1 MSKSTIL
8 IVEDEAI
15 VAADLANK
23 LNRLGYAVVGTA
35 SQGEQAI
42 DMVRRL
48 TPQLVLMDIQLE
60 GGLDGIQT
68 AELIKEERDIPV
80 IYLTAHSDPATLER
94 AKLTGPFGYI
104 LKPFE
109 NRDLATQI
117 ELAVYKHKAD
127 RQLHEQREWL
137 RVTLASIGD
146 AVIAT
151 DAEGSV
157 TFVNPTA
164 EALTGFSVGES
175 IGKPLE
181 DIFFIINEH
190 TRENVDSPVSK
201 VLKTGQIVGLANHT
215 ILIRKDGKEIPIDDS
230 GAPIRSKGGLI
241 QGVVL
246 VFRDISD
253 RRQAEAEREKLL
265 LAIEQV
271 GETVVITDPH
281 GIIQYVN
288 PAFTRITGYTRR
300 EAIGN
305 SSRILKSGKHDAHF
319 YRRLWETITS
329 GEIFQ
334 ARMINKR
341 KDGTLYTDDV
351 TISPVFDTQKK
362 IVAFVAVKRDVT
374 AQLALEE
381 QFHQAQKM
389 ESVGRLAGGVA
400 HDFNNMLGIILGHTE
415 LAMEHI
421 PHLSPLKSDLD
432 EIQKAAQRSA
442 DLTRQLLAFA
452 RKQTASPKV
461 INLNDTIAQMIKMLR
476 RLIGEDIDLTWIS
489 GAGLWPVKIDPAQ
502 THQLLANLCVNARD
516 AINGVGHVTIETR
529 NVTLD
534 ETYCGRHT
542 DIPFGEYV
550 MMAVTDNGCGM
561 DENTREN
568 LFEPFFT
575 TKEVGQGT
583 GLGLSTVYGIVKQN
597 DGYIE
602 VTSELGEGATF
613 NIYLPKTE
621 EDLEGKQISVAET
634 MVEGSETVLVV
645 EDEPSILRLTESVLE
660 RLGYTVI
667 TTHSPLKAIDL
678 ITRYERPID
687 LLITDVV
694 MPGMNGQELM
704 ARIEE
709 LVPNV
714 KVLFISGYT
723 ADAMAHRGFL
733 ANDIHFLQK
742 PFSNKTLAEKVRTVL
757 DQSALTNSDLLPSRE
772 LAHEKC

>member
-1 MSKSTIL
+1 MSKPTIL

-23 LNRLGYAVVGTA
+23 LAKLGYTVAGIA

-42 DMVRRL
+42 EMVRRL

-68 AELIKEERDIPV
+68 AELIRRAQDIPV

-117 ELAVYKHKAD
+117 ELAVYKHQAE
-127 RQLHEQREWL
+127 RRLHDQREWL

-151 DAEGSV
+151 DAEGFV
-157 TFVNPTA
+157 TFVNPAA
-164 EALTGFSVGES
+164 EALTGFSAEES

-181 DIFFIINEH
+181 EIFLIINEH
-190 TRENVDSPVSK
+190 TRKSVETPVSK
-201 VLKTGQIVGLANHT
+201 VLKTGKIVGLANHT
-215 ILIRKDGKEIPIDDS
+215 ILVRKNGKEIPIDDS
-230 GAPIRSKGGLI
+230 GAPIRGKDGLI

-253 RRQAEAEREKLL
+253 RRKAEAEREKLL

-271 GETVVITDPH
+271 GETVVITDPE
-281 GIIQYVN
+281 GTIQYVN
-288 PAFTRITGYTRR
+288 PAFTQITGYTKE
-300 EAIGN
+300 EAIGSN
-305 SSRILKSGKHDAHF
+305 PRIFKSGKHDARF
-319 YRRLWETITS
+319 YSRLWETIRS
-329 GEIFQ
+329 GKIFQ

-351 TISPVFDTQKK
+351 IISPVFNPQKK

-415 LAMEHI
+415 LAMENV
-421 PHLSPLKSDLD
+421 PHHSPITSDLD

-442 DLTRQLLAFA
+442 ELTRQLLAFA

-461 INLNDTIAQMIKMLR
+461 IDLNDTITHMIKMLR

-516 AINGVGHVTIETR
+516 AINGVGHITIETR
-529 NVTLD
+529 NVTIN
-534 ETYCGRHT
+534 EPYYSYHAK
-542 DIPFGEYV
+542 IPPGEYV
-550 MMAVTDNGCGM
+550 TMAVMDNGCGI
-561 DENTREN
+561 DESTREN

-602 VTSELGEGATF
+602 VISEPGKGAAF
-613 NIYLPKTE
+613 NIYLPKTKE
-621 EDLEGKQISVAET
+621 GLEGKPHKVGEITAK
-634 MVEGSETVLVV
+634 GSETVLIV

-667 TTHSPLKAIDL
+667 ATHSPLKAID
-678 ITRYERPID
+678 IIRRYEGPID

-704 ARIEE
+704 ERIEK
-709 LVPNV
+709 LVPEI
-714 KVLFISGYT
+714 KALFISGYT

-733 ANDIHFLQK
+733 TDDIDFLEK

-757 DQSALTNSDLLPSRE
+757 DKPSFSATEAVNDQE
-772 LAHEKC
+772 LAQEKF